1 MSSNTD
7 FNKEILPY
15 LKKFSRQ
22 MLSIGIKNVSTFDF
36 LEPPP
41 QESVDSALR
50 QLLLLGA
57 VAKEAKPDNQQVNGG
72 GLK

>member
-1 MSSNTD
+1 
-7 FNKEILPY
+7 
-15 LKKFSRQ
+15 

-72 GLK
+72 GFK